1 MKKEL
6 NITKSKIF
14 IVILAGGQSKRFGG
28 GFKTLSK
35 FNNKSILDRI
45 IKNFENLEIEI
56 ALNINSNKDEFLKK
70 KLIIINDEIKNFQG
84 PLAGIYSTMK
94 WVIKNKK
101 NIEWIFTIP
110 SDTPFLSEELFIK
123 FINNNFNKRT
133 KIILAESNN
142 KVHPVIGLWHISLLE
157 NLENFFKDES
167 RKIMD
172 WVKKQNYELL
182 NFKNPDYF
190 FNVNSKTDLKE
201 AIKIENDF
209 KLL

>member
-1 MKKEL
+1 VKKEL
-6 NITKSKIF
+6 NIAKSKIL
-14 IVILAGGQSKRFGG
+14 IVILAGGQSRRFGG

-70 KLIIINDEIKNFQG
+70 KLKIINDEIKNFQG

-94 WVIKNKK
+94 WVLKNKK

-110 SDTPFLSEELFIK
+110 SDTPFLSEELFFK

-157 NLENFFKDES
+157 NLESFFKDES

-172 WVKKQNYELL
+172 WVEKQNYELL

-190 FNVNSKTDLKE
+190 FNVNSKADLKE
-201 AIKIENDF
+201 AVKIENEF

>member
-1 MKKEL
+1 
-6 NITKSKIF
+6 
-14 IVILAGGQSKRFGG
+14 
-28 GFKTLSK
+28 
-35 FNNKSILDRI
+35 
-45 IKNFENLEIEI
+45 
-56 ALNINSNKDEFLKK
+56 
-70 KLIIINDEIKNFQG
+70 
-84 PLAGIYSTMK
+84 MK
-94 WVIKNKK
+94 WVVRNKK

-123 FINNNFNKRT
+123 FINNKFNTRT

-157 NLENFFKDES
+157 NLESFFKDES

-182 NFKNPDYF
+182 NFKNPNYF
-190 FNVNSKTDLKE
+190 FNVNSKADLKE
-201 AIKIENDF
+201 AIKIENEF